1 MGLFGKKKKKKSSE
15 GYDISDMD
23 MQEILKDDE
32 VNNSMFDEVSRIQFV
47 NSQCEQIVESN
58 NYIEEA
64 KREYASVTEHLN
76 DIQLL
81 DELEDEPRKLI
92 AETAEDMSSLNRERV
107 VSRNKKRRLSA
118 TKYAYY
124 SAHEDELEDALRRL
138 QNDEQYCQMVRK
150 DLSMLEG
157 EKLGLRED
165 IENCVNRRHNVKN
178 ISIIGVAAIIA
189 ILIYMGVSGK
199 IVPSGDNYLLTVMLF
214 IMTVFIVF
222 MFVLNR
228 NAVYTMKL
236 SEKKLNRA
244 IMLQNKV
251 KIKYI
256 NTVNTIEY
264 QYAKYG
270 VKNSYDF
277 ANAYEMYLDDKK
289 ERERYAR
296 TTGMLGR
303 ATDQLTVILAG
314 IGMHDAEIWQ
324 NQLEALYNPKEMVE
338 VRHNLNVRRQ
348 KLREQ
353 IEFNIRKIDEA
364 KKNIAEFAKDNP
376 QYANDILEI
385 ANRYG
390 CADL

>member
-15 GYDISDMD
+15 GYGISDMD

-157 EKLGLRED
+157 EKMGLRED

-178 ISIIGVAAIIA
+178 ISIIGVVAIIA

-256 NTVNTIEY
+256 NTVNTIKY
-264 QYAKYG
+264 QYAK
-270 VKNSYDF
+270 YDF

>member
-1 MGLFGKKKKKKSSE
+1 
-15 GYDISDMD
+15 
-23 MQEILKDDE
+23 
-32 VNNSMFDEVSRIQFV
+32 
-47 NSQCEQIVESN
+47 
-58 NYIEEA
+58 
-64 KREYASVTEHLN
+64 
-76 DIQLL
+76 
-81 DELEDEPRKLI
+81 
-92 AETAEDMSSLNRERV
+92 
-107 VSRNKKRRLSA
+107 
-118 TKYAYY
+118 
-124 SAHEDELEDALRRL
+124 
-138 QNDEQYCQMVRK
+138 
-150 DLSMLEG
+150 
-157 EKLGLRED
+157 
-165 IENCVNRRHNVKN
+165 
-178 ISIIGVAAIIA
+178 
-189 ILIYMGVSGK
+189 
-199 IVPSGDNYLLTVMLF
+199 
-214 IMTVFIVF
+214 MTVFIVF

-324 NQLEALYNPKEMVE
+324 NQLEALYNPKEW
-338 VRHNLNVRRQ
+338 
-348 KLREQ
+348 
-353 IEFNIRKIDEA
+353 
-364 KKNIAEFAKDNP
+364 
-376 QYANDILEI
+376 
-385 ANRYG
+385 
-390 CADL
+390 